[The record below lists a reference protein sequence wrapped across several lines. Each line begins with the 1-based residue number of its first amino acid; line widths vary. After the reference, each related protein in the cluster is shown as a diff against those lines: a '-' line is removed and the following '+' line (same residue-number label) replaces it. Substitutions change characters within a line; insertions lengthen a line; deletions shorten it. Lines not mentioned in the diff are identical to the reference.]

1 MRRSESPAVVL
12 CRQRDP
18 DLSGQPP
25 HRGAEAYPIRSRSAF
40 TKRTT
45 SSAGSCTPADVS
57 APASLLRTDR
67 VEGRFLLVGQRSIEV
82 IHRHAHGLHRLQH
95 GVEPLANGCEACR
108 RRPRV
113 LRPGLTRCLQRVR
126 GPGGGALKP
135 AKISALLVGRPDRLL
150 DCGGPPPRQLRL
162 RHIAGWSGRGRPLP
176 GPGRAPARGGKRI
189 DLRLLLL
196 PYEAVE
202 TI

>member
-1 MRRSESPAVVL
+1 MTPDRDTRRHARHRL
-12 CRQRDP
+12 KTA
-18 DLSGQPP
+18 P

-82 IHRHAHGLHRLQH
+82 IHRHAHGLHRLHH

-126 GPGGGALKP
+126 GLGGGALKRV
-135 AKISALLVGRPDRLL
+135 KISALLLGRPDRLL
-150 DCGGPPPRQLRL
+150 NWGGPPFGHPRFGPTA
-162 RHIAGWSGRGRPLP
+162 AGSRRARPSP
-176 GPGRAPARGGKRI
+176 PAVRS
-189 DLRLLLL
+189 L
-196 PYEAVE
+196 A
-202 TI
+202 